1 MHEIITQNKIQI
13 NQQSQYVRT
22 SWMVELTGIPTIQ
35 NENVLDHINY
45 LADIAKIDIF
55 MQEQTDT
62 AHRTSKKVDAPII
75 ILFIKK
81 KKMTEQTSSD
91 NAESSKT

>member
-1 MHEIITQNKIQI
+1 MR
-13 NQQSQYVRT
+13 S
-22 SWMVELTGIPTIQ
+22 SWMVELTGIPTMQ
-35 NENVLDHINY
+35 NENVLDHINH
-45 LADIAKIDIF
+45 LPDIAKIDNF

-62 AHRTSKKVDAPII
+62 ADRTSKKVDAPII

-81 KKMTEQTSSD
+81 KKTEQTSSG